1 MIKAGHPHFSDPCHG
16 FLPGGQFVVQPTGT
30 GTLDGLRFAVKD
42 LIDIAGYRTGGGN
55 PDWLAASRPAER
67 HATIVSQLL
76 NAGGQLIGKTVT
88 DELAFS
94 LEGVN
99 THYGTPVNPRNS
111 AWLPGGSSS
120 GSAVVTAAGL
130 VDFAVGTDTGGSVR
144 VPAAFCGIFGFR
156 PSQGALS
163 MQGVLPFAPGYDT
176 PGWFSRDAQI
186 LRAVGNALFPAGKG
200 RPITRIRLVEDGLDH
215 VAPDVA
221 RDIRHGAAA
230 ITTHAP
236 VRLFENMSLDLFQ
249 QVYAVVQGFEIG
261 QALGER
267 IATIRPKFDA
277 SIEQRFAGALTL
289 REDDYRAACETRRT
303 IAAHIAALCPPD
315 TALILPVVSQRHL
328 NTNADPDLIAAFYA
342 KTLGLTAVAGH
353 AGAPQVQMG
362 LPANVQGVGL
372 SLLGARNADLPL
384 LDLAVRLS
392 MQAGGFDGC

>member
-1 MIKAGHPHFSDPCHG
+1 VTKAGHPHFSDPCHG

-42 LIDIAGYRTGGGN
+42 LINIAGYRTGGGN

-67 HATIVSQLL
+67 HAIIVSQLL

-99 THYGTPVNPRNS
+99 AHYGTPVNPRNS

-156 PSQGALS
+156 PSHGALR

-176 PGWFSRDAQI
+176 PGWFSRDAQT
-186 LRAVGNALFPAGKG
+186 LRAVGHALFPAGKV

-215 VAPDVA
+215 VALDVA

-362 LPANVQGVGL
+362 LPANVQRVGL